1 MRKKSKRKAQPVSVS
16 YNKDLDILIVELQDG
31 SNSYGEESEEYGER
45 FITFR
50 DMDTDEVTGYQLMDF
65 QNSWK
70 AGIVSD
76 FPWKEGENFCF
87 EKDVLPLIKRRVNLQ
102 EEVE

>member
-16 YNKDLDILIVELQDG
+16 YNEDLDILIVELQDG

-45 FITFR
+45 FIIFR

-65 QNSWK
+65 QDSWK

-76 FPWKEGENFCF
+76 FPWEEDA
-87 EKDVLPLIKRRVNLQ
+87 EKLIFDWDILPLIKKRCGFAKG
-102 EEVE
+102 E

>member
-16 YNKDLDILIVELQDG
+16 YNEDLDILIVELQDG

-45 FITFR
+45 FIIFR
-50 DMDTDEVTGYQLMDF
+50 DMDIDEVTGYQLMDF
-65 QNSWK
+65 QDSWK

-76 FPWKEGENFCF
+76 FPWEEGENFCF